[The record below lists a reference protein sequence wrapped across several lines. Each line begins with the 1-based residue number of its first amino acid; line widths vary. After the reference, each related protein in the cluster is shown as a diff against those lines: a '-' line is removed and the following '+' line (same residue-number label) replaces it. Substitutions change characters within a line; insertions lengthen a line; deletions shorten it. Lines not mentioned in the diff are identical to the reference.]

1 MSSDFKFRSDM
12 DPTITVTMAGE
23 TVDRLK
29 KSIQVI
35 ESAVRTE
42 MKKQVLL
49 KTCEAGEGL
58 LAQGRLKCPR

>member
-1 MSSDFKFRSDM
+1 M
-12 DPTITVTMAGE
+12 DATITVTMVGA

-49 KTCEAGEGL
+49 TCEAGEVFL
-58 LAQGRLKCPR
+58 TEGRLKCPR

>member
-1 MSSDFKFRSDM
+1 M
-12 DPTITVTMAGE
+12 DATITETMVGA

-35 ESAVRTE
+35 ESAVKTE

-58 LAQGRLKCPR
+58 LTQGRLKCPR